1 MAVRFDPDTLRQAGT
16 AVRVLDA
23 GMLDMTSG
31 AASVAVSSGGTIA
44 YVPGGPMPLDT
55 MTLAWVDKQG
65 ATTPISDDHHTFAY
79 PSLSPDGSRLAVVI
93 RAALDDIWICDS
105 NRGAFT
111 RLTFALGN
119 NWAPVW
125 TPNGQRVIFASTRAD
140 GVLNLYWKSAD
151 GGGPEERLTTAPTT
165 QVPTSVTP
173 DGRTLAFSQA
183 DAKNGFDLWLLT
195 LADRRATPFLQ
206 TQFNDRQAMF
216 SPDGRWVAYTSD
228 ESGHDEV
235 YIRPFPG
242 PGSRTPVSV
251 GGGSDPRWRRDGRE
265 LFYRNGDIVMSS
277 NITVEPHVIAA
288 PPRPMASVNSIA
300 SGFGL
305 DYDVAAD
312 GRRIVGLIDRGVPT
326 TVPELH
332 VVLGW
337 FKDLN
342 QKMSADR

>member
-65 ATTPISDDHHTFAY
+65 ATTPISDEHHTFAY